1 MTTMQHA
8 TIGQAAQAIY
18 DEAQRQGEPLTMDV
32 CEQIAKRLMTP
43 RYMTAML
50 EPGEIAQ
57 KHRERY
63 QD

>member
-1 MTTMQHA
+1 MIPHA
-8 TIGQAAQAIY
+8 TIEQAAQAIY
-18 DEAQRQGEPLTMDV
+18 DEATRQGEPLTMDV
-32 CEQIAKRLMTP
+32 CQQIAKRLMIP
-43 RYMTAML
+43 RYMTRML